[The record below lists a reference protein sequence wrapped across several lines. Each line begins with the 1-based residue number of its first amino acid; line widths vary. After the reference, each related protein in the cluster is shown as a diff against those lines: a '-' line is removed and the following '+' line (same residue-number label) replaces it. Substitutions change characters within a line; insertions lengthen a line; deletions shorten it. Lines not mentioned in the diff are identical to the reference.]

1 MVWKVRLLAVVVVL
15 VSVAGCAPVILQPDW
30 GFEKEAVKVHVRAD
44 HRLNMYNGRAHTLYT
59 CIYQLK
65 SLNGLDQLAQDEAGI
80 RQLLEC
86 RLFDDSVA
94 AASSKVI
101 HAGEH
106 LTLIL
111 DRAEKARHLAIV
123 AGYSAGL
130 INDRVV
136 RRHAYQTYKEREHFF
151 KKEYRCV
158 PCELNIEL
166 TLGPHQIEN
175 SRILPNQRECN
186 DACE

>member
-1 MVWKVRLLAVVVVL
+1 MKWMIRFLIVFVILL
-15 VSVAGCAPVILQPDW
+15 SGSGCAPVIIKPHW
-30 GFEKEAVKVHVRAD
+30 GFEKEAVRIHVRAD
-44 HRLNMYNGRAHTLYT
+44 HRLNMYNGRAHTLYI

-65 SLNGLDQLAQDEAGI
+65 TPNGLDQLAQDQDGI

-94 AASSKVI
+94 VASSKVI

-106 LTLIL
+106 LTMIM

-130 INDRVV
+130 IGDRVV
-136 RRHAYQTYKEREHFF
+136 RRHAFQSGKHKEGYF
-151 KKEYRCV
+151 KKEYRCL
-158 PCELNIEL
+158 PCELNVEL
-166 TLGPHQIEN
+166 MLGPYQIEN
-175 SRILPNQRECN
+175 SHIMPNQPECS
-186 DACE
+186 DECE